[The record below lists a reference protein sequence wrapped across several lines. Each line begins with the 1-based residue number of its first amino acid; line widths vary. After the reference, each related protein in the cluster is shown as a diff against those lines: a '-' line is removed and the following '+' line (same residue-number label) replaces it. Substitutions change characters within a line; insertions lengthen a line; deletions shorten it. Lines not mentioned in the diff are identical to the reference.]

1 MFGLN
6 DHKVWPRLTLSAW
19 LVLAVVLATMGYR
32 LWSGAGPGLAFAQE
46 AAPDTQSYIIAGY
59 PQTIPVISIETD
71 PLHLYWL
78 HDYPEEHDQNEPR
91 PVSLTYIAPGGQPQF
106 TLNAGLRIYG
116 GRSELYGPKKSYQV
130 SFGPEYGG
138 PDYLDYPLFEDTPVT
153 RFKSLVLR
161 AGNNDTLAFL
171 NRPGLPAAQ
180 TYFTRLIGDQVVRN
194 LHRDMGQPA
203 AHGRWVLL
211 YLNGE
216 FRGLYNLTE
225 HIDQEFFRAYF
236 GPAAEWQAIGPEASR
251 TGDGEWVD
259 RGIALAGRPDD
270 WLALQDWIDSADFT
284 NPAHRAELEAAV
296 DLENLFTYVFLQA
309 YVQNYGWPGDG
320 WIIYRRVD
328 PAATAA
334 EGQWRVLIRNT
345 GHSFGSGAAF
355 TSAANT
361 FSPLCSPNQSF
372 TRLLFKSFSSNCDL
386 QDHFAGRAR
395 EYLGLENF
403 NSGPENETGQ
413 LAKDRV
419 RAELL
424 KQAELVRP
432 FIQLEIDR
440 WLPGLSPDT
449 FDQNI
454 QNALNF
460 VDEREDVLLRQLDN
474 LGDPDFSGC
483 R

>member
-1 MFGLN
+1 MLSLN
-6 DHKVWPRLTLSAW
+6 DHPGWKRLSLSIW
-19 LVLAVVLATMGYR
+19 LMLAVVITGNGY
-32 LWSGAGPGLAFAQE
+32 WPGPNPPLAFAQE
-46 AAPDTQSYIIAGY
+46 GATTTDY

-91 PVSLTYIAPGGQPQF
+91 PVSLAYFAPGGQPQF

-116 GRSELYGPKKSYQV
+116 GRSELYGPKKSYLV
-130 SFGPEYGG
+130 SFGQEYGG
-138 PDYLDYPLFEDTPVT
+138 PGYLDYPLFPDTPVT

-171 NRPGLPAAQ
+171 NQPGLPATQA
-180 TYFTRLIGDQVVRN
+180 YFTRLIGDQVVRN

-203 AHGRWVLL
+203 AHGSWVLL

-225 HIDQEFFRAYF
+225 HVDQEFFRAYS
-236 GPAAEWQAIGPEASR
+236 GPATEWQVIGPEAR
-251 TGDGEWVD
+251 RAENGEWLDQDV
-259 RGIALAGRPDD
+259 ALAGRPDD
-270 WLALQDWIDSADFT
+270 WLALQGWIDSADLS
-284 NPAHRAELEAAV
+284 NPARRAELAAAV
-296 DLENLFTYVFLQA
+296 DLENLFSYLFLQA
-309 YVQNYGWPGDG
+309 YVQNYDWPGDG

-328 PAATAA
+328 PAAAAA
-334 EGQWRVLIRNT
+334 EGQWRVLVRNT

-361 FSPLCSPNQSF
+361 FSPLCSPSQGF
-372 TRLLFKSFSSNCDL
+372 TRLLSKSFSSGCDL
-386 QDHFAGRAR
+386 KGDFAGQAR
-395 EYLGLENF
+395 EYLGRENL
-403 NSGPENETGQ
+403 NGGPENQPGP

-424 KQAELVRP
+424 RQAELVRP

-454 QNALNF
+454 QNALTF
-460 VDEREDVLLRQLDN
+460 IDEREDVLLRQLDN
-474 LGDPDFSGC
+474 FRYQTFTGC
-483 R
+483 K